1 MNPQVKIDTSL
12 IDLDETH
19 ALYNSIFM
27 AELTMI
33 NTNKRTMRVRVYNIE
48 NGEFIYGNVD
58 LPMDVIVDDTFTIA
72 VR

>member
-1 MNPQVKIDTSL
+1 MNPQVKIDTSQ

-19 ALYNSIFM
+19 ALYNRIFM

-58 LPMDVIVDDTFTIA
+58 LPMDVIVDDTFTVT